1 MFRSKVKK
9 ITSTKRSLSFEVAVF
24 VQPNILARWM
34 KPCLFR
40 NTHELFIIVFS
51 ANFVTQLVV
60 TAYSFK
66 KCYRLL
72 ALLGSVVEGAR
83 LSFFEHDDCI
93 EFGND
98 LVIDLMS
105 GVSEDHGLSVSIV
118 S

>member
-1 MFRSKVKK
+1 MLILSRDLW
-9 ITSTKRSLSFEVAVF
+9 SL
-24 VQPNILARWM
+24 LT
-34 KPCLFR
+34 L
-40 NTHELFIIVFS
+40 
-51 ANFVTQLVV
+51 
-60 TAYSFK
+60 YK

-105 GVSEDHGLSVSIV
+105 GASEDHGLSVSVV

>member
-1 MFRSKVKK
+1 MLSSKVKK

-34 KPCLFR
+34 KHCLFR
-40 NTHELFIIVFS
+40 NTQELFIIVFS
-51 ANFVTQLVV
+51 ANFVTRLVV

-66 KCYRLL
+66 KCDRLL

-105 GVSEDHGLSVSIV
+105 GASKDHGLSVSV
-118 S
+118 FS

>member
-1 MFRSKVKK
+1 MR
-9 ITSTKRSLSFEVAVF
+9 
-24 VQPNILARWM
+24 PNILAIWV

-40 NTHELFIIVFS
+40 NTQERFIIIFS

-72 ALLGSVVEGAR
+72 ALLGSVVEGPR

-93 EFGND
+93 ELGND

-105 GVSEDHGLSVSIV
+105 GASEDHGLSVSII

>member
-1 MFRSKVKK
+1 
-9 ITSTKRSLSFEVAVF
+9 
-24 VQPNILARWM
+24 M

-40 NTHELFIIVFS
+40 NTHELFIVVFS
-51 ANFVTQLVV
+51 ANFVTRLVV

-93 EFGND
+93 ELGND

-105 GVSEDHGLSVSIV
+105 GASEDHGLSVSIV